1 MNGIKRLLGTA
12 AFDFG
17 GVIVFYLLLATVG
30 LRAAIAGTLV
40 FVPLDAWRRHALHI
54 GFPRLYILSTSLVLV
69 FGLIDVFSRQPFMLK
84 YEGAVT
90 ETIVGITFAIGS
102 RGRSIIEELVLQQ
115 QPDYSIPHM
124 RRFFQLITRSWSI
137 YYLCMACFFLW
148 VSQHFTLVHA
158 VGIRQVSSLIGA
170 MAMALF
176 SFSGRFASRLFQSL
190 GLLPPDDAAAAPSVP
205 SQEQAPVQGG
215 QGSA

>member
-1 MNGIKRLLGTA
+1 MDRLKKLLGTA

-17 GVIVFYLLLATVG
+17 GVIVFYALLATLG

-40 FVPLDAWRRHALHI
+40 FVPIDAFRRHKLGI
-54 GFPRLYILSTSLVLV
+54 GFPRLYILTTAMVLV
-69 FGLIDVFSRQPFMLK
+69 FGSIDVFSKQPFMLK

-90 ETIVGITFAIGS
+90 ETIVGIAFAIGS

-115 QPDYSIPHM
+115 QPDLSFPHL
-124 RRFFQLITRSWSI
+124 RRFFQLITRTWAI

-158 VGIRQVSSLIGA
+158 VGVRQVSSLVGA
-170 MAMALF
+170 GAMALF
-176 SFSGRFASRLFQSL
+176 SFSGRFAFRTYQML
-190 GLLPPDDAAAAPSVP
+190 GLLPKDPEIPVDAAAAPTP
-205 SQEQAPVQGG
+205 PVV
-215 QGSA
+215 